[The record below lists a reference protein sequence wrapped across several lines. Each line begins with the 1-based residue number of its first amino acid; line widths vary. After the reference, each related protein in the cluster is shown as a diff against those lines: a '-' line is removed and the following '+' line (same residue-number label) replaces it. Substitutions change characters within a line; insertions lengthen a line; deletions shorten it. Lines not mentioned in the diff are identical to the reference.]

1 VKRRQATNNAA
12 TQSDTTNHN
21 SILTMSAL
29 TLLTE
34 TAEAEE
40 SRSLKLKTDMLL
52 VEVWARNSLY
62 QFAPFIPHANS
73 LDCKSDFYKIFIME
87 YGREIAGTMSN
98 KVLSRTT
105 AENPYPE
112 SERSVHLKELWEL
125 SRNRIRH
132 ALSQKRTAVMNAMQ
146 KLYLG
151 KYRKGGCKCVTCLR
165 FVLCPKKYANRCLLA
180 Y

>member
-1 VKRRQATNNAA
+1 VKRQQATNNAA
-12 TQSDTTNHN
+12 TQSDTTSHN

-40 SRSLKLKTDMLL
+40 SRSLKLKTNMLL

-62 QFAPFIPHANS
+62 QFAPFIPHAKS

-87 YGREIAGTMSN
+87 YGREIAGTMLD

-105 AENPYPE
+105 AENPHSE
-112 SERSVHLKELWEL
+112 SERTGYLKELWEL
-125 SRNRIRH
+125 SRNRLRH
-132 ALSQKRTAVMNAMQ
+132 TLSQKRTAVMSAMK

-151 KYRKGGCKCVTCLR
+151 TYTIGGCKCVTCSR
-165 FVLCPKKYANRCLLA
+165 FVLCPRKYASRCLLA
-180 Y
+180 N